1 MELQAGKKY
10 CTEYGIGLAFDSDEG
25 YMKMYF
31 YDVEGDDG
39 RPVYYVK
46 GQHGRSNINWITA
59 KYDAIE
65 EVKE

>member
-1 MELQAGKKY
+1 MELEAGKKY
-10 CTEYGIGLAFDSDEG
+10 LTEYGIGLAFDSDRG

-31 YDVEGDDG
+31 NNVEGDDG
-39 RPVYYVK
+39 RPIYYIK
-46 GQHGRSNINWITA
+46 GQHGRSNVNWITT

>member
-10 CTEYGIGLAFDSDEG
+10 HTAYGIGLAFDRDEG

-39 RPVYYVK
+39 RPVYYRK
-46 GQHGRSNINWITA
+46 GECGRSNVSFLTGL
-59 KYDAIE
+59 YDVIE

>member
-10 CTEYGIGLAFDSDEG
+10 RTEYGIGRAIDKDVHYMVMFFDN
-25 YMKMYF
+25 
-31 YDVEGDDG
+31 VEGDDG
-39 RPVYYVK
+39 LPVYYVK
-46 GQHGRSNINWITA
+46 GQHGRSNINWITT